1 VRRLEGGALAADVVS
16 TAPDGRTSTRSIE
29 DPGGTCADLVRAA
42 ALTIALAIERE
53 EAAKKPEPPAPP
65 PPVAPR
71 ESPSPSPRRLREDR
85 FVASASALTAIG
97 LLPRPAAG
105 AGIAVRGR
113 VSEVMWLSARG
124 MWLPEGT
131 MPNDAFALSLL
142 AGGAGAC
149 VEPFSSP
156 AVSAVGC
163 GHLLAGS
170 LDVARASIP
179 MESERAKAYVAA
191 SLSFG
196 ARARL
201 VGPIHFEALADAHLP
216 FTRPTFLTAACPQV
230 GFEPP
235 FVALA
240 AWLGAGVS
248 IP

>member
-16 TAPDGRTSTRSIE
+16 TAPDGRASTRTIE
-29 DPGGTCADLVRAA
+29 DPGGTCGDLVRAA

-53 EAAKKPEPPAPP
+53 VATRKPDPPPPPLPVVPRETPAPP
-65 PPVAPR
+65 R
-71 ESPSPSPRRLREDR
+71 MLREDHL
-85 FVASASALTAIG
+85 VATASALTAIG

-105 AGIAVRGR
+105 AGLSLRGR
-113 VSEVMWLSARG
+113 ISDAMWLSARG
-124 MWLPEGT
+124 MWLPEGA

-149 VEPFSSP
+149 VEPFSSGS
-156 AVSAVGC
+156 VSAVGC
-163 GHLLAGS
+163 GHLLAGT

-179 MESERAKAYVAA
+179 MESERARAYVAA
-191 SLSFG
+191 SLSLG

-235 FVALA
+235 FVAVA